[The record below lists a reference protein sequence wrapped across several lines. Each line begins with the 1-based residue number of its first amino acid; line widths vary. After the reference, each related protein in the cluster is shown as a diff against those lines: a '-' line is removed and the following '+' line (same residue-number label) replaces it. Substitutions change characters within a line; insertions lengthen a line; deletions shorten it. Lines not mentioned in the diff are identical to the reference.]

1 MTSSQIQHAWRK
13 ARSCGNGAC
22 VEVTKVNDT
31 YMMRDSKDPS
41 GPILRFT
48 SDEWQAFVGGVN
60 AGDFRFD

>member
-1 MTSSQIQHAWRK
+1 
-13 ARSCGNGAC
+13 
-22 VEVTKVNDT
+22 
-31 YMMRDSKDPS
+31 MMRDSKDPS